1 MNTIIVGETIVTTI
15 GGGPEG
21 MMIGGRGITD
31 VTTIDGSGATTDTTH
46 DEDHPL

>member
-1 MNTIIVGETIVTTI
+1 MNTIIVGETIVTTT

-21 MMIGGRGITD
+21 MTIGGRGTTD
-31 VTTIDGSGATTDTTH
+31 VTTIDGATTDTTL